1 METAVWLWCY
11 DKRWAF
17 GTCYA
22 PITKIWIAPI
32 LFDASVLVSTI
43 VGLRLGQQDEW
54 GSLNM
59 VVKVKL
65 VILLFSILFM
75 SLLIWQ
81 SDKILSEDFYTLVN
95 KQKDQRRF
103 LNNIP
108 HFWIRKHV
116 LLSWAGFPTLIL
128 SLANLCVASYL
139 FNDYKYRFTE
149 LQFSNI
155 MSSIVIIDIAVGIA
169 SMIPFAINSLAFV
182 LIKVS
187 SAIAAVLWPVRWVK
201 IHR

>member
-81 SDKILSEDFYTLVN
+81 SDKILSEVQFFCSQRKLTFTGLLYTC
-95 KQKDQRRF
+95 QQ
-103 LNNIP
+103 
-108 HFWIRKHV
+108 
-116 LLSWAGFPTLIL
+116 
-128 SLANLCVASYL
+128 
-139 FNDYKYRFTE
+139 TE
-149 LQFSNI
+149 GST
-155 MSSIVIIDIAVGIA
+155 
-169 SMIPFAINSLAFV
+169 
-182 LIKVS
+182 KVFE
-187 SAIAAVLWPVRWVK
+187 
-201 IHR
+201 